1 MAAPGSVGRRWAA
14 MPSRTEANAVMRQ
27 ALSEGALD
35 CVLTAQL
42 VVAWAGEAGDPP
54 RMKWWRTDLAS
65 EFGGEDLFRRLL
77 PHTWRWAVLEGAREA
92 ARRHDAE
99 LRGKDADPERLVTL
113 FRLGLEIDERVGERL
128 AELKRAGAAPVEALP
143 GVREIV
149 GDEWTRAAFAGWIA
163 GHGETA
169 AGYGEAAGAAA
180 VGRRIGGE
188 MPESI
193 EEGVRRL
200 VAALHPL
207 VDAYPMPHYR
217 SAGVGGP

>member
-1 MAAPGSVGRRWAA
+1 
-14 MPSRTEANAVMRQ
+14 MPSRTEANVVVRQ
-27 ALSEGALD
+27 ALSEEALD

-42 VVAWAGEAGDPP
+42 AVAWAGEAGDPP
-54 RMKWWRTDLAS
+54 RMRWWRTDLAS

-92 ARRHDAE
+92 ARRRDAE

-128 AELKRAGAAPVEALP
+128 AELKRAGAAPAEALP
-143 GVREIV
+143 GLRGIV
-149 GDEWTRAAFAGWIA
+149 GEAWARAAFAGWIA
-163 GHGETA
+163 GHGEAGPGHGDVAA
-169 AGYGEAAGAAA
+169 AGLAA

-193 EEGVRRL
+193 EVRVRRL
-200 VAALHPL
+200 VAALNPL

-217 SAGVGGP
+217 SAGVGVP